1 MLPTQACG
9 HFHCHCQRG
18 GATSSCAVVTPS
30 KCCLYFKKR
39 TFIIIIFPHCFPLQ
53 HRKAKHKTW
62 LLTRGKQTAVNKRPT
77 KAKCGQHNTVGLPV
91 PCAEDRRCVLSHPCC
106 PDNYRGRY
114 QGGCRGTGVARKGSH
129 LPSEGG
135 PSSPSLRPVLIQTLL
150 KMQLL
155 RNAMFPGDTETSPT
169 GRATGRHLGMGKTLQ
184 AWLGFRM
191 PEPKG

>member
-1 MLPTQACG
+1 MLPIFQKENIYYYYFSSLLPFTASQSKAQNLAADTREADS
-9 HFHCHCQRG
+9 CQQETDKGQVWPAQHSRPSSALCRG
-18 GATSSCAVVTPS
+18 
-30 KCCLYFKKR
+30 
-39 TFIIIIFPHCFPLQ
+39 
-53 HRKAKHKTW
+53 
-62 LLTRGKQTAVNKRPT
+62 
-77 KAKCGQHNTVGLPV
+77 
-91 PCAEDRRCVLSHPCC
+91 RCVLSHPCC
-106 PDNYRGRY
+106 PDNCRGRY